1 MTATDQADAPREDR
15 ADRVAKRLAI
25 PVLVAALASV
35 PAVFLTLLDEPWTSI
50 GDGLNTLSGAVL
62 IAETVV
68 LLVVADDKRAWA
80 RRNWWLFALIA
91 IIVPAVIFALGPAQ
105 LLRLVRPLIQLVRF
119 AGALRIVRIKRII
132 KAGKILRERAG
143 LDEGW
148 QRAIGIGV
156 TVLCAAFVAVVLV
169 DPSSQSRQWLDRGV
183 SILGWPGIVVAG
195 LIVAVATYVVM
206 TNREDEEE
214 REGPSSEGQGTDAP
228 ELEGDADPTEQRHA
242 RGEPDAAGDEAS
254 EPDAAG
260 DEAGEPD
267 VTVGDRARSTEPR

>member
-1 MTATDQADAPREDR
+1 MTDTDQADTPREDR

-35 PAVFLTLLDEPWTSI
+35 PAVFLTLMDEPWNSI

-68 LLVVADDKRAWA
+68 LLAVADDKRAWA
-80 RRNWWLFALIA
+80 RRNWWLFALIV

-143 LDEGW
+143 LNEGW

-169 DPSSQSRQWLDRGV
+169 DPSSQSRQWLDQGV
-183 SILGWPGIVVAG
+183 SILGWPGIVIAG
-195 LIVAVATYVVM
+195 LIVAGATYVVM
-206 TNREDEEE
+206 TNRDDEDDE
-214 REGPSSEGQGTDAP
+214 
-228 ELEGDADPTEQRHA
+228 
-242 RGEPDAAGDEAS
+242 GDEADPADETAEDDTDEPS
-254 EPDAAG
+254 ERAQAREQG
-260 DEAGEPD
+260 DGAEPIEPRVAAGEPD
-267 VTVGDRARSTEPR
+267 VAVGESARDTERG

>member
-1 MTATDQADAPREDR
+1 MTDTDQTDTPREDR

-35 PAVFLTLLDEPWTSI
+35 PAVFLTLLDEPWNSI

-68 LLVVADDKRAWA
+68 LLAVAEDKRAWA

-91 IIVPAVIFALGPAQ
+91 IIIPAVIFALGPAQ

-132 KAGKILRERAG
+132 KAGKILRERVG

-169 DPSSQSRQWLDRGV
+169 DPSSQSRQWLDQGV

-206 TNREDEEE
+206 TNRDDDD
-214 REGPSSEGQGTDAP
+214 DA
-228 ELEGDADPTEQRHA
+228 E
-242 RGEPDAAGDEAS
+242 EPDAGTQEADTSQREQGANPTAARLAAS
-254 EPDAAG
+254 EPDVAV
-260 DEAGEPD
+260 GEPAHD
-267 VTVGDRARSTEPR
+267 TEPG